1 MGVCSNMKKKI
12 LFIFSM
18 IILFIGGYFLVD
30 EYNKRQLVQDAQE
43 KAEEFILQNYE
54 GIETVEI
61 NPDNYHFDPMEGL
74 SIGGKVNNNDDLY
87 FHVLFMIH
95 HNEIRDVHSIVTA
108 PNFPSKKEDCVN
120 DFCQ

>member
-1 MGVCSNMKKKI
+1 MGVCPNMKKKI

-18 IILFIGGYFLVD
+18 IILFISGYFLVD

-61 NPDNYHFDPMEGL
+61 NPDNYHYDSMESL
-74 SIGGKVNNNDDLY
+74 SIGCKLNNNDDLY
-87 FHVLFMIH
+87 LHVISIVSDNDFW
-95 HNEIRDVHSIVTA
+95 DVHII
-108 PNFPSKKEDCVN
+108 
-120 DFCQ
+120 